1 MAIVIQIGL
10 LILGFALLVYG
21 ADFFVDGA
29 SRVAD
34 RLKIPQIVIGL
45 TIVAFGTSAPEA
57 AVSITAGLKGS
68 ADIAVSNV
76 VGSNIMNIFV
86 ILGLSCLIT
95 PLMVQKTTAKI
106 DIPIV
111 ILSSAAVPVL
121 GMLGGS
127 IGLVDGLILWA
138 GMIGFLIYLIR
149 IALKDKPQEEENQDE
164 KKANIFFLIFKIILG
179 GAAIVLGSTIAVDSA
194 SALATMAGWGE
205 RLIGLTIVAFG
216 TSLPELVTSVVAATK
231 KKADIAVGNI
241 VGSNIFNVLFV
252 LGTTALVTPGGVP
265 FQSAFLIDCAVAVIA
280 AVLLFVFVIKDFRL
294 KRIGGIVMLSVY
306 AVYFVY
312 LIINPFHFL

>member
-1 MAIVIQIGL
+1 MAMVIQIGL
-10 LILGFALLVYG
+10 LILGFALLIYG

-29 SRVAD
+29 SRMAD

-68 ADIAVSNV
+68 ADLAVSNV
-76 VGSNIMNIFV
+76 VGSNILNIFIV
-86 ILGLSCLIT
+86 LGFSSLIT
-95 PLMVQKTTAKI
+95 SLMVQKTTSRI

-111 ILSSAAVPVL
+111 ILSSTAIPVL
-121 GMLGGS
+121 GMIGGS
-127 IGLVDGLILWA
+127 IGFVDGLILWA

-149 IALKDKPQEEENQDE
+149 VALKNKPQEEEQEE
-164 KKANIFFLIFKIILG
+164 KKANVFFMIFKILLG

-216 TSLPELVTSVVAATK
+216 TSLPELVTSAVAATK
-231 KKADIAVGNI
+231 KKADIAVGNV

-252 LGTTALVTPGGVP
+252 LATTALVTPGGVP
-265 FQSAFLIDCAVAVIA
+265 FQSAFLIDCIIAVVA
-280 AVLLFVFVIKDFRL
+280 AVLLMLFVFKDLKL
-294 KRIGGIVMLSVY
+294 KRLGGVVMLMVY
-306 AVYFVY
+306 AVYFIY
-312 LIINPFHFL
+312 LIVNPFQFA

>member
-76 VGSNIMNIFV
+76 VGSNIMNIFI

-149 IALKDKPQEEENQDE
+149 IAIKDKPQEEENQDE

-265 FQSAFLIDCAVAVIA
+265 FQSAFLIDCIISVVA
-280 AVLLFVFVIKDFRL
+280 AVMLLLFVFKDLKL
-294 KRIGGIVMLSVY
+294 KRAGGIIMLAVY

-312 LIINPFHFL
+312 LIINPFNFA

>member
-76 VGSNIMNIFV
+76 VGSNIMNIFI

-179 GAAIVLGSTIAVDSA
+179 GAAIVLGSTIAVDAA

-280 AVLLFVFVIKDFRL
+280 AVLLFIFVIKDFKL
-294 KRIGGIVMLSVY
+294 KRFGGIVMLLVY

-312 LIINPFHFL
+312 LIVNPFQFA

>member
-21 ADFFVDGA
+21 ADFFVYGA

-76 VGSNIMNIFV
+76 VGSNIMNIFI

-106 DIPIV
+106 DIPVV

-138 GMIGFLIYLIR
+138 GMIGFLIYLVR
-149 IALKDKPQEEENQDE
+149 IALKDKPQEEEN
-164 KKANIFFLIFKIILG
+164 
-179 GAAIVLGSTIAVDSA
+179 
-194 SALATMAGWGE
+194 
-205 RLIGLTIVAFG
+205 
-216 TSLPELVTSVVAATK
+216 
-231 KKADIAVGNI
+231 
-241 VGSNIFNVLFV
+241 
-252 LGTTALVTPGGVP
+252 
-265 FQSAFLIDCAVAVIA
+265 
-280 AVLLFVFVIKDFRL
+280 
-294 KRIGGIVMLSVY
+294 
-306 AVYFVY
+306 
-312 LIINPFHFL
+312 

>member
-76 VGSNIMNIFV
+76 VGSNIMNIFI

-106 DIPIV
+106 DIPVV

-138 GMIGFLIYLIR
+138 GMIGFLIYLVR

-280 AVLLFVFVIKDFRL
+280 AVLLFIFVIKDFKL
-294 KRIGGIVMLSVY
+294 KRFGGIVMLLVY

-312 LIINPFHFL
+312 LIVNPFQFA